1 MIRGLNTTDAK
12 NLFRSH
18 RADNNPQKP
27 LQKKK
32 QEDELLGNGLMTKP
46 KGYESPLQ
54 MGHVISLERGRC
66 VGCAYD
72 RILLLWKPKVG
83 VFSRCARVNRVTCRP
98 DIEPRNQHK
107 LKLVGIKKER
117 KKKKQVSNLILAA
130 VSQSSCKFSK

>member
-18 RADNNPQKP
+18 RAECTDKNPPKP
-27 LQKKK
+27 LQKNK

-54 MGHVISLERGRC
+54 MGHVIFLERGRC

-72 RILLLWKPKVG
+72 RNFVVMETKSRR
-83 VFSRCARVNRVTCRP
+83 VFEVCPRQSGHVSAGYRAEKSTQ
-98 DIEPRNQHK
+98 IETGRY
-107 LKLVGIKKER
+107 
-117 KKKKQVSNLILAA
+117 
-130 VSQSSCKFSK
+130 